1 LSASIDDAVSR
12 IRAWGESRDWC
23 GYDPY
28 DGLNSPA
35 AAILSGGTAIGRR
48 LLTQAVKLSP
58 INVRPLLTI
67 RPARNAKAIALVA
80 SGYAR
85 VYAATEDK
93 SAREQSERWSE
104 WLVGKH
110 SGGESGLA
118 WGYHFD
124 VQTRVFKYPRGTPN
138 TIATTFAAHSLLD
151 GVELLGEERWGSPA
165 REAARYLTSGML
177 TRSGSIYFRY
187 LPGEDELVHNAN
199 MLACSVLARSAR
211 VLDDS
216 SLFEPAAE
224 ALATTVAAQHPDG
237 SWPYAAQ
244 QGHAWVDN
252 FHTGYVLESLAHC
265 MPLAPEVREPLERGV
280 AFWESRFFL
289 SDGTP
294 KYFPERALPLDAH
307 CYAQAIETWLA
318 VADWH
323 PPALARAERTAR
335 LLIDRMLDPSGYVH
349 FQQRRFWKNK
359 VPFIRW
365 STAPSFR
372 ALAGLLLQLQGE
384 KDRPRQLGT
393 AHADLA

>member
-1 LSASIDDAVSR
+1 MSSIGDAVSR
-12 IRAWGESRDWC
+12 IRSWGESRDWC

-28 DGLNSPA
+28 DALNSPA
-35 AAILSGGTAIGRR
+35 APVLSGGTAIGRR

-58 INVRPLLTI
+58 LNVRPLLGI
-67 RPARNAKAIALVA
+67 KPAWNAKALGLVA

-85 VYAATEDK
+85 VYAATEDE
-93 SAREQSERWSE
+93 SARSQSARWLER
-104 WLVGKH
+104 LTRNH
-110 SGGESGLA
+110 SGGESGMA

-124 VQTRVFKYPRGTPN
+124 VQTRVFKYARGTPN

-151 GVELLGEERWGSPA
+151 GVELLGEERWAKPA
-165 REAARYLTSGML
+165 RAAAHYLTTRML
-177 TRSGSIYFRY
+177 TPSGSAYFRY

-199 MLACSVLARSAR
+199 VLACSFLARSAR

-216 SLFEPAAE
+216 SLFVPSAE
-224 ALATTVAAQHPDG
+224 ALATTIAAQRPDG

-244 QGHAWVDN
+244 RGHEWVDN

-265 MPLAPEVREPLERGV
+265 LPLAPEVRKPLERGV

-289 SDGTP
+289 PDGTP

-372 ALAGLLLQLQGE
+372 ALAGLLLQLHGE
-384 KDRPRQLGT
+384 KDHSRELGT